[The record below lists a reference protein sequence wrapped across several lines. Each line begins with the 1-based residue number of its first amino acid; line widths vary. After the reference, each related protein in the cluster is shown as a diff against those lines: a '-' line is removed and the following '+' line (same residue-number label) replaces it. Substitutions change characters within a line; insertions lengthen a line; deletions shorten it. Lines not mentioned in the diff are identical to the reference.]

1 MTPYEYDDFAAIV
14 ADDALLDA
22 LGTGDVNGLDVDL
35 SASDEDLA
43 LLLAQ
48 WRHELD
54 TAVTAHPARGA
65 AVVVGPPELVPTAG
79 RGWWRRHAAG
89 VVAASVVVL
98 AGSTGVAA
106 AQSGQSGPLAT
117 VHRVLF
123 GAPAPSDTATIVR
136 ITGLLDG
143 VTVDLDKARAQG
155 GATAARIA
163 DMSDRLDDAG
173 RLLAGDAAAPD
184 ALTARLIEL
193 RADLAALDTVPTS
206 PPGVGDANGGQ
217 SARFH
222 GGSATSG
229 RGEGSSTDA
238 DSSGRDGPN
247 GGAASSDGPTDVDG
261 DHDGD
266 TATSGGDGSGSGSG
280 GDVSADGSGSGSGS
294 GDGSSTGGGS
304 GSDGGTS
311 GSGSTLSGDSGGSS
325 GPGDFSGSS
334 SSGG

>member
-43 LLLAQ
+43 MLLAQ

-89 VVAASVVVL
+89 VAAASVVVL

-123 GAPAPSDTATIVR
+123 GAPTASDTATIVR
-136 ITGLLDG
+136 ITSLLDG
-143 VTVDLDKARAQG
+143 VTVDLDRARAQG

-163 DMSDRLDDAG
+163 DMSGRLDDAG
-173 RLLAGDAAAPD
+173 RLLAGDAAAPE

-193 RADLAALDTVPTS
+193 RADLAALATVPTS
-206 PPGVGDANGGQ
+206 PPGVGNANGGQ
-217 SARFH
+217 TGPSHRGPRNRAPRSH
-222 GGSATSG
+222 GDSGTSG
-229 RGEGSSTDA
+229 PGDGSSTDA
-238 DSSGRDGPN
+238 DDDADSSSRDGPD
-247 GGAASSDGPTDVDG
+247 GGAASPDGPTDGDG
-261 DHDGD
+261 DHDGG
-266 TATSGGDGSGSGSG
+266 TATSGGGGDGPGSGSG
-280 GDVSADGSGSGSGS
+280 GAASGGGSASGSGSGS
-294 GDGSSTGGGS
+294 GDGGS
-304 GSDGGTS
+304 ARD
-311 GSGSTLSGDSGGSS
+311 
-325 GPGDFSGSS
+325 GPGA
-334 SSGG
+334 

>member
-43 LLLAQ
+43 MLLAQ

-89 VVAASVVVL
+89 VAAASVVVL

-123 GAPAPSDTATIVR
+123 GAPTASDTATIVR
-136 ITGLLDG
+136 ITSLLDG
-143 VTVDLDKARAQG
+143 VTFDLDRARAQG

-163 DMSDRLDDAG
+163 AMSGRLDDAG

-193 RADLAALDTVPTS
+193 RADLAALATVPTS
-206 PPGVGDANGGQ
+206 PPGVGNANGGQ
-217 SARFH
+217 TARSH
-222 GGSATSG
+222 GDSGTSG
-229 RGEGSSTDA
+229 PGDGSSTDADNDA
-238 DSSGRDGPN
+238 DSSGRDGPD
-247 GGAASSDGPTDVDG
+247 GGAAAPDGPTDGDG
-261 DHDGD
+261 DRDGG
-266 TATSGGDGSGSGSG
+266 TATSGGGGDGSASGSGSG
-280 GDVSADGSGSGSGS
+280 ASGGGSASGSGSGS
-294 GDGSSTGGGS
+294 GDGGSTSDGS

-311 GSGSTLSGDSGGSS
+311 GSGSS
-325 GPGDFSGSS
+325 GPGDFSGSRGP
-334 SSGG
+334 GG